1 MEFNCY
7 DVLEVQGS
15 RYVITEKIK
24 YAALIGGVRGVQR
37 ARALG
42 GTRLDR
48 VQYAGGYA
56 IAFGLAG
63 TIVGVCIARLFEL

>member
-1 MEFNCY
+1 M
-7 DVLEVQGS
+7 LT
-15 RYVITEKIK
+15 VI
-24 YAALIGGVRGVQR
+24 AALIGGVRGVQR

-63 TIVGVCIARLFEL
+63 TIVVVCIARLFEL

>member
-1 MEFNCY
+1 MTRGERRHEPTNAATIPM
-7 DVLEVQGS
+7 LT
-15 RYVITEKIK
+15 VI
-24 YAALIGGVRGVQR
+24 AALIGGVRGVQR